1 MAEQPYPKPRPGS
14 PRGSFAVRWRRCF
27 GQLLFPRGCC
37 LCEGFL
43 EDPLLSPVCPGCVD
57 RLRPLTAPAC
67 PKCGLFFAP
76 SAAPGL
82 CGECRVRKRPFR
94 MAVAAAP
101 YEGVFQRALLEL
113 KFRRREV
120 LAELLAGPAVYA
132 FRHASRDP
140 EAGGEAML
148 PVAVLPVP
156 LPFWRRRRRGFNQ
169 SEQLAS
175 PVARSLGIPLVRSVL
190 RRRARPPQTLMSP
203 SARRRNVRGAFRVR
217 RLPEQLVGRPLLL
230 VDDVFTTGS
239 TVEAAVRTL
248 IRAGAGPVDVLTVAR
263 SMGSGGA

>member
-1 MAEQPYPKPRPGS
+1 MPPASSLSRKGLRSIAEQPCPSPRTGS
-14 PRGSFAVRWRRCF
+14 ARGSFGVRWRRCF
-27 GQLLFPRGCC
+27 GQLLFPQGCC
-37 LCEGFL
+37 LCEGSL

-76 SAAPGL
+76 SAAPGR

-101 YEGVFQRALLEL
+101 YEGVFQRALVEL

-120 LAELLAGPAVYA
+120 LAELLSGPAVTA

-140 EAGGEAML
+140 EAGGEAMP

-156 LPFWRRRRRGFNQ
+156 LPFWRSRRRGVQ
-169 SEQLAS
+169 
-175 PVARSLGIPLVRSVL
+175 PVGTARQADRPGARDSAGAEGAAPAGSTS
-190 RRRARPPQTLMSP
+190 ANPGHPERPPPQCPGGFSGKAA
-203 SARRRNVRGAFRVR
+203 SG
-217 RLPEQLVGRPLLL
+217 
-230 VDDVFTTGS
+230 TTGWP
-239 TVEAAVRTL
+239 AA
-248 IRAGAGPVDVLTVAR
+248 PAR
-263 SMGSGGA
+263 

>member
-1 MAEQPYPKPRPGS
+1 
-14 PRGSFAVRWRRCF
+14 
-27 GQLLFPRGCC
+27 
-37 LCEGFL
+37 
-43 EDPLLSPVCPGCVD
+43 
-57 RLRPLTAPAC
+57 
-67 PKCGLFFAP
+67 
-76 SAAPGL
+76 
-82 CGECRVRKRPFR
+82 

-263 SMGSGGA
+263 SMGLGRGLTGRSWQPVDKGTRPGSPAGGLTAGGKTQAAQFSRWGLLPHEPCQPGPSPPPGELTDLGAHPGSTTGC